1 MGAYDAYLTGEMS
14 DYELPQEALDKAAA
28 ELAGLPAVPS

>member
-1 MGAYDAYLTGEMS
+1 MS

-28 ELAGLPAVPS
+28 ELSGLPPVPSASAAQ